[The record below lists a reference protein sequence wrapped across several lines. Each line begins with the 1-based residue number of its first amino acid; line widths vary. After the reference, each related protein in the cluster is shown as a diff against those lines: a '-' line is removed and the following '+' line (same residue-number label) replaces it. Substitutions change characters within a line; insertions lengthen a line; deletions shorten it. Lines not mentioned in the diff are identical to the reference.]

1 MALRCCLLP
10 VLSFTGKEKLFADDF
25 AKKSYLN
32 DSIISFPFP
41 YDGRSVSNVSQPS
54 PFFPEL
60 YLIFQF
66 LIIKN
71 GTNKKSVGKLV
82 KR

>member
-1 MALRCCLLP
+1 M
-10 VLSFTGKEKLFADDF
+10 LSFTGKEKLFADGF

-32 DSIISFPFP
+32 DSTISFPFP
-41 YDGRSVSNVSQPS
+41 YDRQSVSKVLQPS

>member
-1 MALRCCLLP
+1 MIAHRFTCVELNICLNI
-10 VLSFTGKEKLFADDF
+10 D
-25 AKKSYLN
+25 
-32 DSIISFPFP
+32 P
-41 YDGRSVSNVSQPS
+41 YDRLSVSIVLQPS

-60 YLIFQF
+60 YLIFQ
-66 LIIKN
+66 LIIIKN